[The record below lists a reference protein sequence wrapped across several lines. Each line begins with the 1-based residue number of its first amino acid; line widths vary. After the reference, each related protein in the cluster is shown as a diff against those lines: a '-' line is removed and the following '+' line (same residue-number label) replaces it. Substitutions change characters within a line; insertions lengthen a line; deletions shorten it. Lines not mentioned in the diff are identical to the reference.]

1 MPTLSAPGTLCVL
14 TLAVLWFSVNFCV
27 RRLDVCRN
35 CINFVVM
42 EIISASSSEY
52 SDILIA
58 VKEIRKAIVDSRYQL
73 AKLVNKKAITLYYN
87 IGEYIS
93 CRSRKGHWGSG
104 AIKTLSALLRQEL
117 PGLRGFSET
126 SIKDMRIFFEEWRTV
141 FENRQSMTADSDYP
155 LHPAGEILLNRQLT
169 TFDLTAEQLEMFF
182 NVSFTHHREI
192 LRKTSTLN
200 ERLFYIRKCAMEFWQ
215 VSKLKYALKDGLFEK
230 EKIQTTNFLQTI
242 SEDKLRSR
250 ALEAFKDNY
259 LFDFVDW
266 DDDDI
271 IDEKML
277 ETQIVKN
284 IKNFIMAFGQ
294 DFTFMGNQYRLT
306 VDDEDLF
313 VDLLFYHR
321 GLRCLVAVELK
332 KGKFKGAYAG
342 QLNTYLSALDD
353 LVRRSDENPS
363 IGLILCREK
372 SDKMVEYAFRNTTT
386 PMGVATYTFTSKLPK
401 QYSDALPNPDDLVKL
416 LQG

>member
-1 MPTLSAPGTLCVL
+1 
-14 TLAVLWFSVNFCV
+14 
-27 RRLDVCRN
+27 
-35 CINFVVM
+35 M
-42 EIISASSSEY
+42 EIISASSYEY

-104 AIKTLSALLRQEL
+104 AIKTLSTLLRQEL

-141 FENRQSMTADSDYP
+141 FENRQSVTADFGSSSSP
-155 LHPAGEILLNRQLT
+155 VGEIVLSQQLT
-169 TFDLTAEQLEMFF
+169 APDLTAEQLEMFF

-200 ERLFYIRKCAMEFWQ
+200 ERLFYIRKCATEFWQ
-215 VSKLKYALKDGLFEK
+215 VPKLKYALKDGLFEK
-230 EKIQTTNFLQTI
+230 DKIRTTNFPQTI

-271 IDEKML
+271 IDERML

-353 LVRRSDENPS
+353 LVRRHDENPS

-372 SDKMVEYAFRNTTT
+372 SDKMVEYAFRNTSV
-386 PMGVATYTFTSKLPK
+386 PMGVATYTLTSKLPK
-401 QYSDALPNPDDLVKL
+401 QYSDALPNPDDLAKL
-416 LQG
+416 LQD

>member
-1 MPTLSAPGTLCVL
+1 
-14 TLAVLWFSVNFCV
+14 
-27 RRLDVCRN
+27 
-35 CINFVVM
+35 M

-141 FENRQSMTADSDYP
+141 FENRQSLIADSDYP
-155 LHPAGEILLNRQLT
+155 LHPAGEIVLNRQLT

-230 EKIQTTNFLQTI
+230 EKIQTTNFPQTI

-271 IDEKML
+271 IDERML

-294 DFTFMGNQYRLT
+294 DFTFMGNQYRLI

>member
-1 MPTLSAPGTLCVL
+1 
-14 TLAVLWFSVNFCV
+14 
-27 RRLDVCRN
+27 
-35 CINFVVM
+35 M
-42 EIISASSSEY
+42 EIISTTQFEY

-58 VKEIRKAIVDSRYQL
+58 AKEIKKAIIDSRYQL
-73 AKLVNKKAITLYYN
+73 AKLVNKQAITLYYN

-93 CRSRKGHWGSG
+93 YRSRKGHWGSG
-104 AIKTLSALLRQEL
+104 AIKTLSTLLRQEL

-126 SIKDMRIFFEEWRTV
+126 SIKDMRIFFEQWQSV
-141 FENRQSMTADSDYP
+141 FENRQSLTADLDSALSP
-155 LHPAGEILLNRQLT
+155 VGELIINRQLT
-169 TFDLTAEQLEMFF
+169 TADLTAEQLEMFF
-182 NVSFTHHREI
+182 NVTFTHHREI
-192 LRKTSTLN
+192 LRKTTSLN
-200 ERLFYIRKCAMEFWQ
+200 ERLFYIQKCATEFWQ
-215 VSKLKYALKDGLFEK
+215 VSKLKYALNDGLFEK
-230 EKIQTTNFLQTI
+230 EKIQATNFPRVI

-250 ALEAFKDNY
+250 ALAAFKNNY

-266 DDDDI
+266 EDDNDV
-271 IDEKML
+271 IDEKVL
-277 ETQIVKN
+277 EAQIVKN

-306 VDDEDLF
+306 VDEEDLF

-332 KGKFKGAYAG
+332 SGKFKGAYAG

-363 IGLILCREK
+363 IGLILCKEK

-386 PMGVATYTFTSKLPK
+386 PMGVATYTLTSKLPK
-401 QYSDALPNPDDLVKL
+401 QYSEALPNPDDLAKL
-416 LQG
+416 LQY

>member
-1 MPTLSAPGTLCVL
+1 MPTLSPPGTLCVL
-14 TLAVLWFSVNFCV
+14 TLTVLWFSVNFCV
-27 RRLDVCRN
+27 RRLDVYRN

-87 IGEYIS
+87 IGEYVS

-141 FENRQSMTADSDYP
+141 FENRQSLIADSDYP
-155 LHPAGEILLNRQLT
+155 LHPAGEIVLNRQLT

-271 IDEKML
+271 IDERML

>member
-1 MPTLSAPGTLCVL
+1 
-14 TLAVLWFSVNFCV
+14 
-27 RRLDVCRN
+27 
-35 CINFVVM
+35 
-42 EIISASSSEY
+42 
-52 SDILIA
+52 
-58 VKEIRKAIVDSRYQL
+58 
-73 AKLVNKKAITLYYN
+73 
-87 IGEYIS
+87 
-93 CRSRKGHWGSG
+93 
-104 AIKTLSALLRQEL
+104 
-117 PGLRGFSET
+117 
-126 SIKDMRIFFEEWRTV
+126 
-141 FENRQSMTADSDYP
+141 
-155 LHPAGEILLNRQLT
+155 
-169 TFDLTAEQLEMFF
+169 
-182 NVSFTHHREI
+182 
-192 LRKTSTLN
+192 
-200 ERLFYIRKCAMEFWQ
+200 MEFWQ